1 MPVAKRLRGK
11 TPDPDLHTKSPN
23 PKKLKRAE
31 KKLLKK
37 QQEQRDGSSAS
48 TPAGSGSA
56 STEGL
61 VTPQGKLRKKLSF
74 EVKNNEV
81 FDIQAENKA
90 PCPEKKRL
98 AVAKTPA
105 MSINEADEILK
116 TMHTD
121 LA

>member
-1 MPVAKRLRGK
+1 MALVLAHLQ
-11 TPDPDLHTKSPN
+11 DLVVLQ
-23 PKKLKRAE
+23 LK
-31 KKLLKK
+31 
-37 QQEQRDGSSAS
+37 DC
-48 TPAGSGSA
+48 
-56 STEGL
+56 